1 MPYNCAHLPFSPSK
15 MPNFATSHGPRCRK
29 TDVHNGLLII
39 IFCFLS
45 FSGIH
50 HASLAVAALAD
61 GHPPLLVVVALRH
74 IGRISPVAV
83 AHFASFSPTIPATGF
98 RKPFDILS
106 AVAQTT
112 SNSPTVINIIQF
124 ILRLVNPFATIYSRF
139 RLAEIPP
146 ERGEH
151 ERLHH

>member
-1 MPYNCAHLPFSPSK
+1 
-15 MPNFATSHGPRCRK
+15 MPNFATSHGPRCLK

-50 HASLAVAALAD
+50 HASLAVATFAD

-83 AHFASFSPTIPATGF
+83 AHFASFSPTIPAT
-98 RKPFDILS
+98 IS
-106 AVAQTT
+106 AAEAMRIADADSPNAMIPTT
-112 SNSPTVINIIQF
+112 TPPTA
-124 ILRLVNPFATIYSRF
+124 P
-139 RLAEIPP
+139 IPV
-146 ERGEH
+146 H
-151 ERLHH
+151 TA

>member
-50 HASLAVAALAD
+50 HASLAVATFANSLGRSVHHGISRAVAAVVVD
-61 GHPPLLVVVALRH
+61 YKVLELPNVVVNGHSPLLVMVALRH
-74 IGRISPVAV
+74 IGRVSPVAV
-83 AHFASFSPTIPATGF
+83 AHFILPVSILLF
-98 RKPFDILS
+98 RRRDSENRL
-106 AVAQTT
+106 T
-112 SNSPTVINIIQF
+112 S
-124 ILRLVNPFATIYSRF
+124 
-139 RLAEIPP
+139 
-146 ERGEH
+146 
-151 ERLHH
+151 